1 MTVTTRKEGV
11 VVPPMS
17 EALIARSAAAL
28 RKLVQLEGVRRF
40 PVLQL
45 YEMLWAIDPAA
56 RFEVV
61 EDHLMGDDDARTYP
75 ERALILLRQSVYDGA
90 ARGEGRARFTMCH
103 ELGHLCMHCGG
114 SFSRIKPS
122 APPKIFQN
130 SEWQADVFAAHLM
143 MPSSLMRD
151 YSDPMSVMADFGV
164 SYAAAET
171 RLRKMFQSAPDPL
184 RKMKKGVTK
193 QAS

>member
-28 RKLVQLEGVRRF
+28 RKLVQKEDVPRF
-40 PVLQL
+40 PALQI
-45 YEMLWAIDPAA
+45 YEMLWAIEPAA

-75 ERALILLRQSVYDGA
+75 EKGLILLRESVYDGA

-103 ELGHLCMHCGG
+103 ELGHLVLHRGV
-114 SFSRIKPS
+114 SFNRVNP
-122 APPKIFQN
+122 AMPPKIFQN
-130 SEWQADVFAAHLM
+130 SEWQGDIFASHLM
-143 MPSSLMRD
+143 MPAPLLLGYARVEDVMR
-151 YSDPMSVMADFGV
+151 DFGV

-171 RLRKMFQSAPDPL
+171 RLK
-184 RKMKKGVTK
+184 KIKKGVTK
-193 QAS
+193 PAS

>member
-11 VVPPMS
+11 VVPPLS
-17 EALIARSAAAL
+17 EAVIARSAAAL
-28 RKLVQLEGVRRF
+28 RKLVQMGDLRRF
-40 PVLQL
+40 PVMQL
-45 YEMLWAIDPAA
+45 YEMLWVIDPQA

-61 EDHLMGDDDARTYP
+61 EDHQMGDDDARTYP
-75 ERALILLRQSVYDGA
+75 DRALILLRQSVYDGA

-103 ELGHLCMHCGG
+103 ELGHLGLHRGV
-114 SFSRIKPS
+114 SFGRINPS

-130 SEWQADVFAAHLM
+130 SEWQADVFASHLM
-143 MPSSLMRD
+143 MPYSLLGA
-151 YSDPMSVMADFGV
+151 YSDPVAVMADFGV

-171 RLRKMFQSAPDPL
+171 QL

-193 QAS
+193 LAS

>member
-11 VVPPMS
+11 VVPPLS
-17 EALIARSAAAL
+17 EAAIARSAAAL
-28 RKLVQLEGVRRF
+28 RKLVQLGDQRRF
-40 PVLQL
+40 PVLQM
-45 YEMLWAIDPAA
+45 YEMLWVIDPAA

-75 ERALILLRQSVYDGA
+75 DRALIMLRQSVYDGA
-90 ARGEGRARFTMCH
+90 GRGEGRARFTMCH
-103 ELGHLCMHCGG
+103 ELGHLGLHRGV
-114 SFSRIKPS
+114 SFGRINPS

-143 MPSSLMRD
+143 MPHSLLEA
-151 YSDPMSVMADFGV
+151 YSHPMAVMTDFGV
-164 SYAAAET
+164 SYSAAET
-171 RLRKMFQSAPDPL
+171 QL

-193 QAS
+193 LAS